1 MTDRTM
7 VKVSATENCLVFR
20 TVTKKRKSPR
30 SFYVLRSDIERLEQ
44 HGSVTANDIHCFA
57 VFQRNR
63 ASGLVCIHFS
73 WLRQSGADGLAGYE
87 ETVRLPYDELMAF
100 EKRSR
105 QSSGDAHWK
114 RLSVEETQLPRM
126 IFQGAENLHAALS
139 HKTVRR
145 KLVRFLRD
153 NFKWVWSEEIRFYN
167 DSMPYSFFFREM
179 RNGQQGIC
187 GGLILHGQEDM
198 NKAHYSI
205 HT

>member
-1 MTDRTM
+1 M
-7 VKVSATENCLVFR
+7 VKVGATENCLVFR

-30 SFYVLRSDIERLEQ
+30 SFYVLRSDLERLEQ

-57 VFQRNR
+57 VFQRNT

-73 WLRQSGADGLAGYE
+73 WLRQSGANGLAGYE
-87 ETVRLPYDELMAF
+87 ETVRLPFGELMAF
-100 EKRSR
+100 AQ
-105 QSSGDAHWK
+105 QSLQSPDAAQWSV
-114 RLSVEETQLPRM
+114 LSVEETRMPRL
-126 IFQGAENLHAALS
+126 IFQGTENLRAALS

-153 NFKWVWSEEIRFYN
+153 NFKWVWSEEVRFYN
-167 DSMPYSFFFREM
+167 DSLPYSFFFREI
-179 RNGQQGIC
+179 RHSQQGIC

-198 NKAHYSI
+198 EKAHYSI